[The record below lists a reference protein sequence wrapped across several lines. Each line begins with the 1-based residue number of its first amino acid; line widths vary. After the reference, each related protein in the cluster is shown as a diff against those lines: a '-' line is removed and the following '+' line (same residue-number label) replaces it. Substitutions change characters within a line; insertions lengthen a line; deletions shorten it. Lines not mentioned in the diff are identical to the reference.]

1 MDRDEIEIL
10 TSEIRQTMGQTC
22 PPVDVLH
29 IASEEGI
36 LLAPG
41 NYGEEFDG
49 RIEFHPRQGRLI
61 LFYPEPSLSR
71 LQTRIRFSVAH
82 ELGHYYIPEH
92 RKLLMQGRVHNCISD
107 FLCDNMLER
116 EADSF
121 AASLLLPADVL
132 ASFCAR
138 KEFFTL
144 KEIVELAETW
154 QTSATSAAIRYV
166 QWTSECCSIV
176 LSQGGNVKL
185 YLASEDAAY
194 RGFQWLGEKNVAPR
208 SATVE
213 ASNKQGSGQF
223 FEQESHTEM
232 WFSDRRAS
240 LKLWEEAFPLGY
252 TGLVLT
258 MLTFEVEEVED

>member
-1 MDRDEIEIL
+1 MDRDEIETL

-29 IASEEGI
+29 IASEEEI
-36 LLAPG
+36 MLAPG

-49 RIEFHPRQGRLI
+49 RIEFHRQRGKFI
-61 LFYPEPSLSR
+61 LFYPEASSTR

-92 RKLLMQGRVHNCISD
+92 RKLLMQGRVHNSISD

-132 ASFCAR
+132 ADFCAR
-138 KEFFTL
+138 KKFFTL
-144 KEIVELAETW
+144 KEIVELAKTW

-166 QWTSECCSIV
+166 QWTSECCAIV
-176 LSQGGNVKL
+176 LSQNELVRF
-185 YLASEDAAY
+185 YIASEDAAY
-194 RGFQWLGEKNVAPR
+194 RGFQWLGKKKVAPR
-208 SATVE
+208 SATIE
-213 ASNKQGSGQF
+213 AGKQRGSGQF
-223 FEQESHTEM
+223 FEQQSHTEM
-232 WFSDRRAS
+232 WFSDRYATLR
-240 LKLWEEAFPLGY
+240 LWEEAFPLGY

-258 MLTFEVEEVED
+258 MLTFEVEDLDE